1 MNNITNDQK
10 DKLSKDLGIN
20 IKLIIV
26 ENIVNNRL
34 LPWYHLN
41 LMRKLYNNKEIT
53 HFLYLEDDILIDK
66 NNLNYWI
73 NSRKVLKR
81 FNLIPGFI
89 RTEVNQNDNELYA
102 IDFKKDKLII
112 CQK

>member
-1 MNNITNDQK
+1 
-10 DKLSKDLGIN
+10 
-20 IKLIIV
+20 
-26 ENIVNNRL
+26 
-34 LPWYHLN
+34 
-41 LMRKLYNNKEIT
+41 MRKLYNNKEIT

-102 IDFKKDKLII
+102 IDFVKKDKLKYLPKIKI
-112 CQK
+112 NQNYFFKSQISISRYVFVRQGINERAFVWTIK